1 MMHHLRKSLIVVVA
15 LALLAGGA
23 VADETAE
30 KIRAVTEKMSK
41 SLVTVSFYVKR
52 DDGVRVDARVQ
63 GCVVGA
69 GNLVMITSRAI
80 SDAVPMEQYHDFEAI
95 VPRGDQIDTYEAE
108 YLGKDN
114 TAQVAFLR
122 ITDASAPQ
130 LPAVQFD
137 ETVQLQPGDPIIS
150 YASLGEPDAYK
161 RIVQTVRVAAVLD
174 RPYRMQ
180 MVDGNLGVLG
190 TPVVT
195 LDGQVVGIVGIH
207 VLDRGKGAG
216 QNRMAPIKV
225 VWPTERFIERL
236 NNPPTGGKRV
246 KRPWLGVGEINP
258 LSKDMAEFYNLGEQR
273 GVIIGR
279 IIEGTPADTAGLKA
293 ADIILALDGKAIT
306 GAEGQLVPTFQNML
320 KQLKIGQEIT
330 LDVFRDAKV
339 QKIKVTLAEQ
349 PKTPAEAERYRNKK
363 FGMTVR
369 EMVLVDTI
377 VRELPR
383 AEPGVVVDF
392 VEPSG
397 WAQVGDLQTGDVVKK
412 VQGRDVADL
421 DAFKTVFEEEV
432 AKKPKE
438 IVLFVLRGKAE
449 TKVLRIEP
457 RWDGEE
463 KPANG
468 DAGK

>member
-1 MMHHLRKSLIVVVA
+1 MTHHLRKSLIVAAAFV
-15 LALLAGGA
+15 LSAGS
-23 VADETAE
+23 VLADETAE
-30 KIRAVTEKMSK
+30 KIRAVTDTLSK
-41 SLVTVSFYVKR
+41 SLVTVSYYVEG
-52 DDGVRVDARVQ
+52 DDGARRDIRVQ

-69 GNLVMITSRAI
+69 DNLVMLTSRAI
-80 SDAVPMEQYHDFEAI
+80 SDAVPMEQYHDFEVI
-95 VPRGDQIDTYEAE
+95 VSRGDQFDTYKAE
-108 YLGKDN
+108 YLGKDD

-122 ITDASAPQ
+122 ITDTSAPK
-130 LPAVQFD
+130 LPVVQFD

-161 RIVQTVRVAAVLD
+161 LIVRTVRVAAVLD

-180 MVDGNLGVLG
+180 MVDGSLGVLG

-216 QNRMAPIKV
+216 QRRRTPMTVI
-225 VWPTERFIERL
+225 WPTERFIKRL
-236 NNPPTGGKRV
+236 NNPPAGGQRV

-258 LSKDMAEFYNLGEQR
+258 LSKDMAEFYNLGERR

-293 ADIILALDGKAIT
+293 ADIVLALDGKAIT

-349 PKTPAEAERYRNKK
+349 PKTPAEAERYRNKQ
-363 FGMTVR
+363 FGLTVR

-383 AEPGVVVDF
+383 AELGVVVDF

-421 DAFKTVFEEEV
+421 EAFKTVFEEEV
-432 AKKPKE
+432 AGKPKE
-438 IVLFVLRGKAE
+438 IVLFVLRGKTE
-449 TKVLRIEP
+449 TKLIRIEP

-468 DAGK
+468 DEKK